1 MPLLDVDNLSI
12 AYHTRSGPVTAVDN
26 VSFRLERGRFL
37 GIVGESGCGKTTIG
51 MSLLGLLPE
60 NGFVRSG
67 RIRFEGTDLL
77 ALSKKELQG
86 FRWKRISMIF
96 QAAMNAL
103 NPVHRVGDQIIEA
116 MKIHNPEFSDEKIQ
130 KELKELYDLVDIP
143 EKRMF
148 DYPHQYS
155 GGMKQRAIIAMAL
168 SCRPDLVI
176 ADEPTT
182 ALDVIVQDQ
191 IIRKIKE
198 IQRQRGI
205 AGIFISHDIGVVAE
219 ACHDIMVMYRGKIV
233 EQGKR
238 EEVFVSPVHPY
249 TLALLSSHLT
259 LDGVF
264 DFHGDEAGAACDFS
278 PDVSSGICIYSDNCR
293 RAEAACFTEAPKWR
307 KITPTH
313 KALCRLCGQN
323 DGWETKAKGN
333 T

>member
-1 MPLLDVDNLSI
+1 MLLDVQNLTI
-12 AYHTRSGPVTAVDN
+12 AYHTRSGPVPAVED
-26 VSFRLERGRFL
+26 VSFRLEKGKSL

-67 RIRFEGTDLL
+67 RILFEGKNLL
-77 ALSKKELQG
+77 ELSNKAIREIRGKK
-86 FRWKRISMIF
+86 ISMIF

-103 NPVHRVGDQIIEA
+103 NPVQRVGDQIVEA
-116 MKIHNPEFSDEKIQ
+116 IRIHNPGFSNKKILDEVHM
-130 KELKELYDLVDIP
+130 LYDLVDIP
-143 EKRMF
+143 AERIH

-191 IIRKIKE
+191 IIRKIIE
-198 IQRQRGI
+198 IQIKRGI

-233 EQGKR
+233 EYGKR

-249 TLALLSSHLT
+249 TISLLSSYLT
-259 LDGVF
+259 IDGVF
-264 DFHGDEAGAACDFS
+264 DFQGDEADAACDFS
-278 PDVSSGICIYSDNCR
+278 PDVSARICGYADSCS
-293 RAEAACFTEAPKWR
+293 RADATCFADPPKWR
-307 KITPTH
+307 EITPTH
-313 KALCRLCGQN
+313 RVLCRLCG
-323 DGWETKAKGN
+323 
-333 T
+333 

>member
-1 MPLLDVDNLSI
+1 MPLLDVDQLTI

-26 VSFRLERGRFL
+26 VSFQLEKGRFL

-60 NGFVRSG
+60 NGFIRSG
-67 RIRFEGTDLL
+67 RILFEGTDLL
-77 ALSKKELQG
+77 KLSKKELQAI
-86 FRWKRISMIF
+86 RWKKISMIF

-103 NPVHRVGDQIIEA
+103 NPVQRVGDQIIEA
-116 MKIHNPEFSDEKIQ
+116 IRIHNPAFSNEKILQ
-130 KELKELYDLVDIP
+130 DVKQLYDLVDIP
-143 EKRMF
+143 EERMF

-191 IIRKIKE
+191 IIRKIKD
-198 IQRQRGI
+198 IQEKMGI

-233 EQGKR
+233 EYGKR
-238 EEVFVSPVHPY
+238 EEVFVSPAHPY

-259 LDGVF
+259 IDGVF
-264 DFHGDEAGAACDFS
+264 DFHGDEAGTVCDFS
-278 PDVSSGICIYSDNCR
+278 PAVSPAICIYSDNCR
-293 RAEAACFTEAPKWR
+293 RAEAACFAEAPKWR
-307 KITPTH
+307 EITPTH
-313 KALCRLCGQN
+313 KALCRLCGKN
-323 DGWETKAKGN
+323 D
-333 T
+333 

>member
-1 MPLLDVDNLSI
+1 MPLLDVDNLTI
-12 AYHTRSGPVTAVDN
+12 AYHTRSGPVTAVEN
-26 VSFRLERGRFL
+26 VSFRLERGKSL

-60 NGFVRSG
+60 NGFVREG
-67 RIRFEGTDLL
+67 RILFEGSDLL
-77 ALSKKELQG
+77 ALSQKELQS
-86 FRWKRISMIF
+86 FRWKKISMIF

-116 MKIHNPEFSDEKIQ
+116 IRIHNPEFSDERIQ
-130 KELKELYDLVDIP
+130 KEVRELYDLVDIP
-143 EKRMF
+143 EQRIF

-155 GGMKQRAIIAMAL
+155 GGMKQRAVIAMAL
-168 SCRPDLVI
+168 ACRPDLVI

-191 IIRKIKE
+191 IIQKIKE
-198 IQRQRGI
+198 IQMQRGI
-205 AGIFISHDIGVVAE
+205 AAIFISHDIGVVAE

-249 TLALLSSHLT
+249 TIALLSSHLT
-259 LDGVF
+259 IDGVF
-264 DFHGDEAGAACDFS
+264 DFHADTLGAACDFS
-278 PDVSSGICIYSDNCR
+278 PDFFAGVCGYAESCS
-293 RAEAACFTEAPKWR
+293 RAEAHCFTEPPKWR
-307 KITPTH
+307 EITPTH

-323 DGWETKAKGN
+323 D
-333 T
+333 